1 MKRTFLPL
9 AGIALCGALAAGTA
23 QAQAQAQTPA
33 FDTPPPPAAPRQA
46 AVATPAEARLP
57 NGLRVI
63 VAERRGA
70 PLVTARLLVLS
81 GAETDPPQRAGL
93 ASMTAG
99 LLTRG
104 TRQHTAP
111 ALASA
116 AEALG
121 GSLESGA
128 GWNASAVGITVTTP
142 KLSAALALLAEVAL
156 QPTFAQA
163 EIDRL
168 REQSLDDMKVALSQ
182 PGTLAGLAAQRALY
196 GEGAYAHPVNG
207 TPASLPRMRRAELQ
221 AQHARHFRP
230 DNAVLVFAGDI
241 GRDDALALAR
251 RHFGGWRA
259 PARPLP
265 EPPAAAGRPWPA
277 ATVVIDMP
285 GAGQAGVALALPAS
299 PAGAPD
305 RIAGLVTNAVL
316 GMGYSSRLNQ
326 EIRIKRG
333 LSYGARSDFDTRRQA
348 GAVRVAVQ
356 TKNPSA
362 PEVVGLIG
370 AELDRLMD
378 TAVPPEELEA
388 RRATLVGGFSR
399 SLETTQGLADQV
411 ADLVVAGLPLAE
423 LPQRIE
429 RLQAVTP
436 AEVQAFARRHFGAAG
451 RRIAVAGVAAEFEAG
466 LRQQGAPLAAV
477 PQQAFDLEAAAPP
490 AAKP

>member
-1 MKRTFLPL
+1 
-9 AGIALCGALAAGTA
+9 
-23 QAQAQAQTPA
+23 
-33 FDTPPPPAAPRQA
+33 
-46 AVATPAEARLP
+46 
-57 NGLRVI
+57 
-63 VAERRGA
+63 
-70 PLVTARLLVLS
+70 
-81 GAETDPPQRAGL
+81 
-93 ASMTAG
+93 
-99 LLTRG
+99 
-104 TRQHTAP
+104 
-111 ALASA
+111 
-116 AEALG
+116 
-121 GSLESGA
+121 
-128 GWNASAVGITVTTP
+128 
-142 KLSAALALLAEVAL
+142 
-156 QPTFAQA
+156 
-163 EIDRL
+163 
-168 REQSLDDMKVALSQ
+168 
-182 PGTLAGLAAQRALY
+182 
-196 GEGAYAHPVNG
+196 
-207 TPASLPRMRRAELQ
+207 
-221 AQHARHFRP
+221 
-230 DNAVLVFAGDI
+230 
-241 GRDDALALAR
+241 
-251 RHFGGWRA
+251 
-259 PARPLP
+259 
-265 EPPAAAGRPWPA
+265 
-277 ATVVIDMP
+277 VVIDMP

-436 AEVQAFARRHFGAAG
+436 AEVQAFAKRHFGAAG
-451 RRIAVAGVAAEFEAG
+451 RRIAVAGVAAEFEVG